1 MESQPTTQIK
11 DAILMDVS
19 AQELQVLNAIES
31 ETIRVTKQSLIKGNK
46 LVDFEVY
53 DTVGSEL

>member
-1 MESQPTTQIK
+1 MELKPTTQIK
-11 DAILMDVS
+11 DAILTDVS

-31 ETIRVTKQSLIKGNK
+31 ETIRATKQSLIKGDT

-53 DTVGSEL
+53 DRVGSEL